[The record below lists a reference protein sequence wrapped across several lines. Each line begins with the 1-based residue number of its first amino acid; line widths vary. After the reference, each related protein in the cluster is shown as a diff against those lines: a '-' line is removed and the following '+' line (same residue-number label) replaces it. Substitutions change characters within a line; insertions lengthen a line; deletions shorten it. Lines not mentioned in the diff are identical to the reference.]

1 MMATEEKD
9 KGVDGQHNSAS
20 VHKPVLL
27 NEVITFLDPKPGDF
41 IIDGTV
47 DGGGH
52 AAALAEL
59 IGPSGVLL
67 GLDWDERLL
76 EKCKTRFADRKNIKL
91 IHGTYAE
98 LPKIL
103 AVIAK
108 DLFAAENNL
117 NRADGSLADG
127 LLIDLGFSS
136 EQLEAS
142 GRGFS
147 FGEGRANEPL
157 LMTYDDSRMPVW
169 QILREESEESL
180 ANIIYEF
187 GGERKSRRIAKAIKD
202 HGRKKPIMTAGEL
215 ADVVREVLTGARG
228 AENRGKYEH
237 GRIDPATRTFQAFRI
252 YANSELENLATLLK
266 NLEKIV
272 KPGGRVAI
280 ITFHSTEDGIV
291 KRAFQILAKEEKLEI
306 IIKKPVEATREEIR
320 ENPRSRSAKI
330 RVVKIK

>member
-1 MMATEEKD
+1 MAATEEEK
-9 KGVDGQHNSAS
+9 VS

-52 AAALAEL
+52 AAAIVEI
-59 IGPSGVLL
+59 IGPNGTLL

-76 EKCKTRFADRKNIKL
+76 ERCKVRFAGQKNVKL
-91 IHGTYAE
+91 VHGNYAE
-98 LPKIL
+98 LPEIVEKIS
-103 AVIAK
+103 AT
-108 DLFAAENNL
+108 ENNV
-117 NRADGSLADG
+117 SLADG

-147 FGEGRANEPL
+147 FREEFAHEPL
-157 LMTYDDSRMPVW
+157 LMTYDDARTPVW

-202 HGRKKPIMTAGEL
+202 RGRRKPIMTAGDL
-215 ADVVREVLTGARG
+215 ADVVREALTGG
-228 AENRGKYEH
+228 IDGKSRGKYEH

-252 YANSELENLATLLK
+252 YANGELENLKTLLK
-266 NLEKIV
+266 NLGAIV

-280 ITFHSTEDGIV
+280 ISFHSTEDGIV
-291 KRAFQILAKEEKLEI
+291 KRAFQSLAKEGTVEI
-306 IIKKPVEATREEIR
+306 ITKKPVEATREEIK

-330 RVVKIK
+330 RAAKIL

>member
-1 MMATEEKD
+1 MAAIEEKNEA
-9 KGVDGQHNSAS
+9 VDEQRSL
-20 VHKPVLL
+20 HKPVLL
-27 NEVITFLDPKPGDF
+27 NEVIMFLDPQPGDF

-52 AAALAEL
+52 AVAIADI
-59 IGPSGVLL
+59 IGPKGNLL

-76 EKCKTRFADRKNIKL
+76 KKCKARFVGQKNVML
-91 IHGTYAE
+91 VHGNYAE

-103 AVIAK
+103 ADAAK
-108 DLFAAENNL
+108 NISATKNNL
-117 NRADGSLADG
+117 DRADG

-147 FGEGRANEPL
+147 FLEVRANEPL
-157 LMTYDDSRMPVW
+157 LMTYDDSRTPVW

-202 HGRKKPIMTAGEL
+202 LGRRNPIMTSGEL
-215 ADVVREVLTGARG
+215 ADVVREALTGG
-228 AENRGKYEH
+228 IDEKSRGKYEH

-252 YANSELENLATLLK
+252 YANGELENLKTLLK
-266 NLEKIV
+266 NLGAIV

-280 ITFHSTEDGIV
+280 ISFHSTEDGIV
-291 KRAFQILAKEEKLEI
+291 KRAFQSLAKEGKLEI
-306 IIKKPVEATREEIR
+306 ITKKPVEATREEIK

-330 RVVKIK
+330 RAAKII